1 MSRRGELNEKELNI
15 IKKKVNDEEAFE
27 KFFRDCYLRNLRP
40 ATVEYYKNE
49 FQAFR
54 RRIDKEL
61 VECNHKD
68 IEDFILMSK
77 QSIKIT
83 TINTRLRALRSFYNF
98 LFKNKLIDKN
108 PMQNIK
114 LLRDR
119 QKNIETL
126 DNKEIELLIKTIR
139 QQQTFVAFRDEVIL
153 LVFLDTGIRLSELV
167 GIDVEDVTGNKI
179 IIKKTKNLFERTVY
193 LSEVTQEQLR
203 RYIQIRGHIEGINRL
218 FISQDNL
225 ELHPHSIQ
233 KRFTKY
239 GNEANINKR
248 VSPHTFRH
256 TMAKRMILAGVDAFS
271 LMHLLGHSDITVTK
285 RYVNMWGEDLEAKH
299 KMHGALKGLKI

>member
-1 MSRRGELNEKELNI
+1 
-15 IKKKVNDEEAFE
+15 
-27 KFFRDCYLRNLRP
+27 
-40 ATVEYYKNE
+40 EYYKNE

-61 VECNHKD
+61 MECNHKD
-68 IEDFILMSK
+68 IEEFILMSK

-98 LFKNKLIDKN
+98 LFKNKLIDNN
-108 PMQNIK
+108 PMKNIK

-139 QQQTFVAFRDEVIL
+139 QQQTFVSFRDEVML

-167 GIDVEDVTGNKI
+167 GIEVEDVTGNKI
-179 IIKKTKNLFERTVY
+179 IVRKTKNLFERTVY

-203 RYIQIRGHIEGINRL
+203 RYIQIRGHIKGTKRL
-218 FISQDNL
+218 FISQDNF
-225 ELHPHSIQ
+225 ELQPHSIQ

-285 RYVNMWGEDLEAKH
+285 RYVNMWGEDLESKH
-299 KMHGALKGLKI
+299 KMHGALKGLNL

>member
-1 MSRRGELNEKELNI
+1 MSRRGELNEKDLNI

-40 ATVEYYKNE
+40 ATIEYYKNE

-108 PMQNIK
+108 PMKNIK

-139 QQQTFVAFRDEVIL
+139 QQQTFVSFRDEVML

-167 GIDVEDVTGNKI
+167 GIEVEDVTGNKI

-239 GNEANINKR
+239 RNDANINKR

>member
-40 ATVEYYKNE
+40 ATIEYYKNE

-61 VECNHKD
+61 VECQQQD
-68 IEDFILMSK
+68 IENFILMSK

-83 TINTRLRALRSFYNF
+83 SINTRLRALRSFYNY
-98 LFKNKLIDKN
+98 LSKNKLIDKN

-119 QKNIETL
+119 QKTIEIL
-126 DNKEIELLIKTIR
+126 DNKEIELLVKIIR
-139 QQQTFVAFRDEVIL
+139 KQKTFVSFRDEVML

-167 GIDVEDVTGNKI
+167 GIEVEDVRGNKI
-179 IIKKTKNLFERTVY
+179 IIRKTKNLFERTVY

-203 RYIQIRGHIEGINRL
+203 RYIQIRGHIEGTNKL
-218 FISQDNL
+218 FISQDNVDL
-225 ELHPHSIQ
+225 KPHSIQ

-239 GNEANINKR
+239 GNTANINKR

-256 TMAKRMILAGVDAFS
+256 TMAKRMIVAGVDAFS
-271 LMHLLGHSDITVTK
+271 LMHLLGHSDITITK
-285 RYVNMWGEDLEAKH
+285 RYVNMWGQDLEVKH
-299 KMHGALKGLKI
+299 KLHGALKGLTI